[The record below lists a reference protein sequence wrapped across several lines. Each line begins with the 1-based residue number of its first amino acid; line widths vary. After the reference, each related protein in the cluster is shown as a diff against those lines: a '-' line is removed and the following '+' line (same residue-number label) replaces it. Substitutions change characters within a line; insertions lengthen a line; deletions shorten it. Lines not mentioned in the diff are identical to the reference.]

1 MKKRFNAVKAA
12 VLAAAFILL
21 LGISAAAGYYIYL
34 GYTMYSSAIEA
45 KSVSEMAADIKS
57 RCRFIG
63 YDELPEFYTDAVISA
78 EDQRFFSHNGIDALA
93 ICRAILHDI
102 KVGAPEQGG
111 STITQQLAKNE
122 YFTQEKR
129 LERKVAELF
138 MAVSIEK
145 ELSKEEIFAL
155 YVNSIYFGSGHYGIY
170 SAAEGYFGK
179 DITELSDYECA
190 MLAGLPNAPSAY
202 SPDTSPELAAKRTKA
217 VLEKMVN
224 AKYITKDDEAKIL
237 KE

>member
-21 LGISAAAGYYIYL
+21 LGISAASGYYIYL

-45 KSVSEMAADIKS
+45 KSVSETAADIKS

-63 YDELPEFYTDAVISA
+63 YDELPEFYVDAVISA
-78 EDQRFFSHNGIDALA
+78 EDQRFFSHNGIDVFA

-122 YFTQEKR
+122 YFTQEKS
-129 LERKVAELF
+129 LKER
-138 MAVSIEK
+138 
-145 ELSKEEIFAL
+145 
-155 YVNSIYFGSGHYGIY
+155 
-170 SAAEGYFGK
+170 
-179 DITELSDYECA
+179 
-190 MLAGLPNAPSAY
+190 LPNCLWLSG
-202 SPDTSPELAAKRTKA
+202 
-217 VLEKMVN
+217 
-224 AKYITKDDEAKIL
+224 
-237 KE
+237 